1 MNRER
6 NRADL
11 IVGLQWGDEGKGKIV
26 DHMAQTHDMVCRF
39 AGGHNAGHTIVVED
53 RKYALHLIPSGVLN
67 PEAKNIVGNGVVLSP
82 VDFIEEMSQFDD
94 LKGRLFISDKA
105 HLLLSYHAMI
115 DQAREQMKGDKA
127 IGTTGKGIGPAY
139 GDKIARVGHRVGE
152 LHHPE
157 RLAEKILHHFEENRA
172 IFEVMGVKTPDRSE
186 LLTELRSY
194 HEVLSPYIIDT
205 TLLVWEALERGDR
218 MLLEGAQGTML
229 DIDHGTYPYVTSS
242 TTVSAGACSGLGLN
256 PKDIGKVTGI
266 AKAYCTRVG
275 NGPFPSEDF
284 GKDGEKLRKNGH
296 EFGTTTGRPRRCGW
310 FDAVAMKHAVRING
324 VDQVA
329 LMKLDVLDGFDEVKV
344 CVAYRVEGK
353 EIDYVPYDLED
364 ASPVYKTFPGWEK
377 SEGVREFEALP
388 ETAKTYI
395 EALEE
400 MIGAKMGIISTSPQR
415 EDTITRKEKA

>member
-1 MNRER
+1 MGREM

-26 DHMAQTHDMVCRF
+26 DHMAQTHDYVCRF
-39 AGGHNAGHTIVVED
+39 AGGHNAGHTIVIGD
-53 RKYALHLIPSGVLN
+53 KKYALHLIPSGVLN
-67 PEAKNIVGNGVVLSP
+67 PKAKNIVGNGVVLSP
-82 VDFIEEMSQFDD
+82 KDFIIEMEQFDD
-94 LKGRLFISDKA
+94 LEGRLFISDKA
-105 HLLLSYHAMI
+105 HLLLPYHALI
-115 DQAREQMKGDKA
+115 DQAKERMKGDKA

-139 GDKIARVGHRVGE
+139 GDKIARVGHRIGE

-157 RLAEKILHHFEENRA
+157 KLTVKIMHYFEENRA
-172 IFEVMGVKTPDRSE
+172 IFDVMGVEVPNEAALLEE
-186 LLTELRSY
+186 LQGY
-194 HEVLSPYIIDT
+194 HDILAPYIVDT
-205 TLLVWEALERGDR
+205 TLLVWKALDDGSKI
-218 MLLEGAQGTML
+218 LLEGAQGTML

-242 TTVSAGACSGLGLN
+242 TTVSAGACSGLGIN
-256 PKDIGKVTGI
+256 QKDIGKVTGI

-284 GKDGEKLRKNGH
+284 GEDGEALRKNGH

-344 CVAYRVEGK
+344 CVAYEVEGR

-364 ASPVYKTFPGWEK
+364 ATPIYKTFPGWDK
-377 SEGVREFEALP
+377 TEGVRNFDDLP
-388 ETAKTYI
+388 DTAKSYI
-395 EALEE
+395 EALEA
-400 MIGAKMGIISTSPQR
+400 MVGAKMGIISTSPQR
-415 EDTITRKEKA
+415 EDTIIRGK